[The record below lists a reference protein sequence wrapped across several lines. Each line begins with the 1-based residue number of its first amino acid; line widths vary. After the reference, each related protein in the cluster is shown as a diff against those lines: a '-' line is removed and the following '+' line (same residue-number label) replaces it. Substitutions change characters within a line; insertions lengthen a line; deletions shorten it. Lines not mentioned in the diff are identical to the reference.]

1 MKVSISGIRG
11 IYGNDLNLHEVIKFS
26 RLFASCLIR
35 PRRKCVL
42 ARDTRHSGKIILQAV
57 SASLME
63 QGIDV
68 YDLDVAPTP
77 MVFRET
83 RKYGAGVVVTAS
95 HNPLEWNGL
104 KFVVDGRGIYENE
117 LDLMLK
123 GTTSTSDKYGKSYNI
138 VSEYLNEIVDLV
150 VQTGTSR
157 AVTLGFDLGG
167 GATCNYVEA
176 LFKKLGH
183 KFHCVND
190 VPGISSRGPDPTI
203 DALNELRTLVQ
214 ENELD
219 FGFAFDLDGDRLVV
233 VNNRGEKLN
242 PDSTLLLCIASAL
255 KMGMKKFVTSID
267 TSVSVEKLIKSHHGR
282 SECSKV
288 GEANVVKRMLELDA
302 DAGGEGSSAGFILPR
317 FNMCRDGL
325 LAAATVSSLD
335 RSTINEC
342 LRLASEYVQIRS
354 KICVNS
360 TIHQKLLDKLLDQF
374 GSEASQ
380 ILTTDGVKAIFDE
393 DSWVLVRPSN
403 TEDAIRISVES
414 KANNAQSLYKKT
426 MEKVNLI
433 YERVK

>member
-35 PRRKCVL
+35 PRGKCVL

-68 YDLDVAPTP
+68 YDLDLAPTP

-138 VSEYLNEIVDLV
+138 VTEYLNEIVDLV

-214 ENELD
+214 ENERD

-302 DAGGEGSSAGFILPR
+302 DAGGEGSRRRIYSAQ
-317 FNMCRDGL
+317 
-325 LAAATVSSLD
+325 VQ
-335 RSTINEC
+335 
-342 LRLASEYVQIRS
+342 YVQGWIACS
-354 KICVNS
+354 CDCFFVGSLN
-360 TIHQKLLDKLLDQF
+360 DKRMSEIGFGVCPNQIKNLCQF
-374 GSEASQ
+374 YYTSEIA
-380 ILTTDGVKAIFDE
+380 
-393 DSWVLVRPSN
+393 R
-403 TEDAIRISVES
+403 
-414 KANNAQSLYKKT
+414 
-426 MEKVNLI
+426 
-433 YERVK
+433 